1 MNYYYRTALES
12 QGGKIE
18 LIGNRIEVST
28 KKEIDSLVE
37 KAEKKSEKKD
47 KINEVLFFL
56 FYLSLLTLAGLGLAS
71 ILY

>member
-1 MNYYYRTALES
+1 MNYYHRTALES

-18 LIGNRIEVST
+18 LIGNRIEVYT

-37 KAEKKSEKKD
+37 KAERKAEKKER
-47 KINEVLFFL
+47 INEVLFFL
-56 FYLSLLTLAGLGLAS
+56 IYLSLLTLAGLGLAS